1 MYGLISWIICGFA
14 IFCILINIV
23 YTIVYSLKSDNSKTI
38 CFGDLIFTNIIGIF
52 VCVMSLVFLE
62 PINILGKLFLV
73 ILGDVIFCILLFY
86 ASYDAVYKDYK
97 DQIKQDNMN
106 KSIKL

>member
-1 MYGLISWIICGFA
+1 MYGIINWTICVFA

-23 YTIVYSLKSDNSKTI
+23 YTIVYSFKSNNDETD
-38 CFGDLIFTNIIGIF
+38 CFIPLIFTNIVGTFGCIMNSIYF
-52 VCVMSLVFLE
+52 E
-62 PINILGKLFLV
+62 HIDILKLFLI
-73 ILGDVIFCILLFY
+73 ILGDAVFCIILFY

-106 KSIKL
+106 KSIKF